1 MTWQEAVMG
10 ASGMAF
16 VLVITVVLIMQGAA
30 TWRARMAVAREEAH
44 RRLAEEAVQAQREAT
59 QAQRETARHLETV
72 LAELAVIR
80 EKTTALERALAEVG
94 EPWQPAR

>member
-30 TWRARMAVAREEAH
+30 TWRARMTVAREEAH
-44 RRLAEEAVQAQREAT
+44 RRLSEDAIKAQ
-59 QAQRETARHLETV
+59 QETAAKLEKV

-80 EKTTALERALAEVG
+80 EKTSALERALAEVG
-94 EPWQPAR
+94 EPWQPTR

>member
-44 RRLAEEAVQAQREAT
+44 RRLSEEAVE
-59 QAQRETARHLETV
+59 AQRETAQKLEKV

-80 EKTTALERALAEVG
+80 EKTSALERALAEVG
-94 EPWQPAR
+94 EPWQPTR

>member
-44 RRLAEEAVQAQREAT
+44 RRLAEDAT
-59 QAQRETARHLETV
+59 RAQRETASQLEKV

-80 EKTTALERALAEVG
+80 EKTSALERALAEVG

>member
-44 RRLAEEAVQAQREAT
+44 RALAEEATRVQQ
-59 QAQRETARHLETV
+59 ETARQLEKV

-80 EKTTALERALAEVG
+80 EKTSALERSLAEVG
-94 EPWQPAR
+94 EPWQPTR